1 MPNPGVRNIR
11 PLRVMQLNANSIVY
25 GSRADELHG
34 SLVANDVDVCALQET
49 MLLDSDPEPDV
60 PGYQWIRSSAAS
72 GRRKGGVALL
82 VADGVQFARQPIQ
95 TQQRSGVEVC
105 AMRLRC
111 VSRDVVIL
119 NVYCSTASPPMIR
132 DVARV
137 LDSLPRGLDMVLLG
151 DFNAHHT
158 SLVGPSDTPA
168 GERLSTITD
177 ERQLLLINRLGEH
190 SLLLHRSQPTTPD
203 LALVSPRIAQNVTDW
218 RIEDSVGSD
227 HLPICFDIGNTVDAL
242 TTATRQ
248 FAATAP
254 SLRNACQSGAQLH
267 TCG

>member
-1 MPNPGVRNIR
+1 M
-11 PLRVMQLNANSIVY
+11 
-25 GSRADELHG
+25 
-34 SLVANDVDVCALQET
+34 
-49 MLLDSDPEPDV
+49 
-60 PGYQWIRSSAAS
+60 
-72 GRRKGGVALL
+72 L

-132 DVARV
+132 DVARA

-151 DFNAHHT
+151 DFNAHHS
-158 SLVGPSDTPA
+158 SLVGPFDTPA

-190 SLLLHRSQPTTPD
+190 SLLLHRCQPTTPD
-203 LALVSPRIAQNVTDW
+203 LRLSRRVSHRMSQTGASKTAWVLT
-218 RIEDSVGSD
+218 
-227 HLPICFDIGNTVDAL
+227 ICRSAL
-242 TTATRQ
+242 TLATQLTHRPQQLGAAGGQRRRQ

-254 SLRNACQSGAQLH
+254 SLRNTCQSGAQLH
-267 TCG
+267 TRG